1 MDTNLEQNYQRS
13 ASVVAGSS
21 GRTGRIRT
29 TEQGCSLR
37 GLGKLIAP
45 WALLL
50 TAGMVQ
56 AATFTVTN
64 AADSGAGSLRAALV
78 QAAGNAGND
87 LITFAPGITHV
98 LLNSPLIV
106 QDISGTVTVQ
116 GVGVTLDGQL
126 KGRVL
131 EVASGT
137 EVRLEGLT
145 IQHGLLAGKGGNGGL
160 TPSALPSLGAG
171 IYNAGQLTLAN
182 STITRNY
189 ATGGGAGGHRNNF
202 QRDGGGG
209 GGSGVRVPGAGPGG
223 TDLKGA
229 GGDGGTGYN
238 AWGSDGYTAVGGL
251 GAIEEPTGG
260 GGGRSGS
267 ALGASGGAGSQG
279 GGAGGGSGWYDNAG
293 GGGGGWAG
301 GGGGGS
307 GYDGAGGGGGGFGG
321 GGGDAYPTS
330 GSGATGGISGG
341 AGAGSGGGN
350 GGSGGSGQTGHSG
363 FDGGGG
369 GYASAGGIWLGGGGG
384 SSGDFDGI
392 GGNGGAAAAG
402 IYNAA
407 GAVLTL
413 EAQVVLSHNLAAG
426 GGGSAARS
434 GGRAVGGLWNDGAV
448 RGPGPASSSGNAA
461 GSGLGG
467 TNGTTPAAEADLY
480 GVPKISGVSSSTLDG
495 AYKAGD
501 TISIQ
506 ITFSETV
513 TVSGVPQLALATGG
527 AGQVA
532 SYSGGTGTNTL
543 SFAYTVQAGDNGADL
558 DYVSINALTLN
569 GGTIQSIGGSD
580 AFLLL
585 QAPGTAGSLG
595 ANKNIVIDTTAPTL
609 SGSSP
614 ADNTSGVAVA
624 SQLVLSFSE
633 AVKAGVGQI
642 VLTNTGNAGD
652 TRSISIGDAA
662 QVTIAGSTVTVSPT
676 GGLLANSQYH
686 VQMAAGVILDVAGN
700 PYAGIAD
707 ATTLNFSTV
716 DSYHTITTSALPA
729 AGGSV
734 ACTPDSVQYGNTATC
749 TVTVTPGFTV
759 SMGGTCGGSLSG

>member
-1 MDTNLEQNYQRS
+1 MDTNLEHYHQRN
-13 ASVVAGSS
+13 ASVVARSS
-21 GRTGRIRT
+21 GRTGQIRT
-29 TEQGCSLR
+29 TEQCCSLR

-45 WALLL
+45 WVLLL
-50 TAGMVQ
+50 TAGMAQ

-64 AADSGAGSLRAALV
+64 AADSGAGSLRAAV
-78 QAAGNAGND
+78 AQAAGSPGND

-98 LLNSPLIV
+98 LLNSPLII
-106 QDISGTVTVQ
+106 QDSTGSVTVQ

-131 EVASGT
+131 EVTSGT
-137 EVRLEGLT
+137 EARLEGLT
-145 IQHGLLAGKGGNGGL
+145 IQHGLLAGKGGNGGA
-160 TPSALPSLGAG
+160 TPSALPSMGAG
-171 IYNAGQLTLAN
+171 IYNAGQLTLAA

-189 ATGGGAGGHRNNF
+189 ATGGGAGGHASNYYF
-202 QRDGGGG
+202 DGGGG

-223 TDLKGA
+223 ADLKGA

-238 AWGSDGYTAVGGL
+238 AWGSDGYTAVGGG

-260 GGGRSGS
+260 GGGRFDSSVS
-267 ALGASGGAGSQG
+267 ANGGAGING
-279 GGAGGGSGWYDNAG
+279 GGAGGGSGWNDNAG

-301 GGGGGS
+301 GGGGGG
-307 GYDGAGGGGGGFGG
+307 GYNGAGGGGGGFGG
-321 GGGDAYPTS
+321 GGGGAHPTS

-341 AGAGSGGGN
+341 AGSGGGN
-350 GGSGGSGQTGHSG
+350 GGSGGPGNTGTG
-363 FDGGGG
+363 GGTGGGGGGGG

-384 SSGDFDGI
+384 SFGDFDGI

-413 EAQVVLSHNLAAG
+413 EAQVVLNHNLAAG
-426 GGGSAARS
+426 GGGSVARS

-448 RGPGPASSSGNAA
+448 RGPGPASLSGNAA

-543 SFAYTVQAGDNGADL
+543 S
-558 DYVSINALTLN
+558 
-569 GGTIQSIGGSD
+569 
-580 AFLLL
+580 
-585 QAPGTAGSLG
+585 
-595 ANKNIVIDTTAPTL
+595 
-609 SGSSP
+609 
-614 ADNTSGVAVA
+614 
-624 SQLVLSFSE
+624 
-633 AVKAGVGQI
+633 
-642 VLTNTGNAGD
+642 
-652 TRSISIGDAA
+652 
-662 QVTIAGSTVTVSPT
+662 
-676 GGLLANSQYH
+676 
-686 VQMAAGVILDVAGN
+686 
-700 PYAGIAD
+700 
-707 ATTLNFSTV
+707 
-716 DSYHTITTSALPA
+716 
-729 AGGSV
+729 
-734 ACTPDSVQYGNTATC
+734 
-749 TVTVTPGFTV
+749 
-759 SMGGTCGGSLSG
+759 